1 MSEQLRAS
9 HESHEKIDD
18 AFFEAQRKAAE
29 HERAGKTP
37 EASNSEKSIE
47 SILSTIEKTAKTTE
61 ELSKH
66 QDTAENRPSHTQ
78 LKTGHHLRQHGY
90 TQTMKRVQ
98 KQLPPT
104 QRTLSKIIHNPA
116 VDAVSTVAGETVARP
131 SGLLS
136 GALFSIIANLLII
149 GICRYYGYEYNYLI
163 GLLGFVG
170 GFVVGLFVEL
180 VYRATTKNRSR

>member
-1 MSEQLRAS
+1 
-9 HESHEKIDD
+9 
-18 AFFEAQRKAAE
+18 
-29 HERAGKTP
+29 
-37 EASNSEKSIE
+37 
-47 SILSTIEKTAKTTE
+47 
-61 ELSKH
+61 
-66 QDTAENRPSHTQ
+66 
-78 LKTGHHLRQHGY
+78 
-90 TQTMKRVQ
+90 MKRVQ